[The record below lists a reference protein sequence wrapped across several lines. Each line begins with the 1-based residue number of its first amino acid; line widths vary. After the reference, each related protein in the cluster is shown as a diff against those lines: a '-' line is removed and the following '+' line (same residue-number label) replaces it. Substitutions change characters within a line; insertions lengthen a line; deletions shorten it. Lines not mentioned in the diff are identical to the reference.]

1 MAHNT
6 ISLKY
11 KCSKHC
17 FPLGTQVAQIKE
29 ELAVANRQS
38 DVTASLEQQLQAV
51 NLKVNSIQEQV
62 RVQKPTVKSGAIHV
76 HGSII
81 AILEILQLIN
91 SCSVNTSTMQKCQK
105 H

>member
-62 RVQKPTVKSGAIHV
+62 RVQKQTVKSR
-76 HGSII
+76 SYTCTW
-81 AILEILQLIN
+81 QYN
-91 SCSVNTSTMQKCQK
+91 SHFRNFAAN
-105 H
+105 